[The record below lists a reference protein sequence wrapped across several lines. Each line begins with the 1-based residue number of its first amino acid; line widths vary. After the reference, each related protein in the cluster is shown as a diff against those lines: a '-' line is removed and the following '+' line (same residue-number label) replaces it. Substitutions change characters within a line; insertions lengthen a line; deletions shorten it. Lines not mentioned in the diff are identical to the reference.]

1 MWVSLPCVGVCSNL
15 RNICAFSESDG
26 TREVPKAIAADC
38 ESWFW
43 EDLDAQLSILHSQ
56 MAIMLGEKYL

>member
-38 ESWFW
+38 ES
-43 EDLDAQLSILHSQ
+43 
-56 MAIMLGEKYL
+56 